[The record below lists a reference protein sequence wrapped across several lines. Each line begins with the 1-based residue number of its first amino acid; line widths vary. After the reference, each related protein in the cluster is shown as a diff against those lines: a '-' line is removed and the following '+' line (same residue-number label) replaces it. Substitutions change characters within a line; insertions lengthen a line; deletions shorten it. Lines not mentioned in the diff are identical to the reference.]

1 MKTKLIIILA
11 IIISL
16 GATSCRKGI
25 FVTGNKNVITEKRE
39 LSGFS
44 KLANNGS
51 FEVTIIKDT
60 ISYVV
65 IEAESNIIQ
74 YIETRVDKGALIIDT
89 RETINARRPMK
100 LTVYTPE
107 MEAMELNGSG
117 SVFSEAFVSE
127 SFSAVVDG
135 SGNITATATST
146 NTYLRING
154 SGNLTANLLTEN
166 LDAEIHGSGSIKL
179 YGQGIHSDMEIH
191 GSGDIDYFDFQQKY
205 CAAIS
210 DGSGNIYVQVTDLLD
225 AKILGSGS
233 VYYRGNPIVN
243 KEINGSGRVVKQ

>member
-11 IIISL
+11 VIISL
-16 GATSCRKGI
+16 GATSCRKGV
-25 FVTGNKNVITEKRE
+25 FVTGNKNVSSQTRA
-39 LSGFS
+39 LSSFS

-51 FEVTIIKDT
+51 FEVTIIRDT
-60 ISYVV
+60 NFYVV
-65 IEAESNIIQ
+65 IEAESNLIP
-74 YIETRVDKGALIIDT
+74 YIETRVTNGALVIDT
-89 RETINARRPMK
+89 RETLNARRAMK

-107 MEAMELNGSG
+107 MESLELNGSG

-135 SGNITATATST
+135 SGSMITTSANT

-166 LDAEIHGSGSIKL
+166 LDAEIHGSGSLKL
-179 YGQGIHSDMEIH
+179 YGQGTHSDMGIY
-191 GSGDIDYFDFQQKY
+191 GSGDIDYFDFYQKY
-205 CAAIS
+205 CAAVS
-210 DGSGNIYVQVTDLLD
+210 NGSGNIYVQVTDLLD
-225 AKILGSGS
+225 VKILGSGS
-233 VYYRGNPIVN
+233 VYYRGSPIVN